1 MECVFKIKLK
11 RQFEARLCV
20 VGCFDGHQP
29 AVACATGSCGQV
41 LLYYPHEQGEHGG
54 SDPEMKALNFNK
66 ALTSLGCGP
75 LNASLTAREVI
86 ALRGGDPEEA
96 AKHGRDPDAKRDV
109 LLVGMSSALL
119 VYDVEMNSDVFYKE
133 VQDGVNCMCFGTLR
147 GVEEPL
153 VIVGGNCSVLGFDW
167 RGAEE
172 FWTVTGD
179 NVRAVAAARPG
190 DGEPGSELLVG
201 SDDYEIRVFQHE
213 EAVTEATEADK
224 VVALAGLDGGRFAF
238 GLANGTIGVYR
249 GAERKWRVKSKHAL
263 VALAAHDVT
272 GDGAFEII
280 AGWSTGALTV
290 RVASNGSVIY
300 RDGPRRNQIF
310 NPTSIRIDLDVT
322 ELENS
327 QVWSGPPKP
336 AVGFGTGDGFKAS
349 VAAVLWADLRMS
361 GAPQVVGVSVDG
373 ELRGYV
379 AVDATQVGRDDEER
393 AAREQLGALQARKR
407 ELLLELR
414 SLEDTIRH
422 ASGDGGANAG
432 ATNRD
437 KSSFEFVFATTNGTF
452 VSSVVVLDTD
462 GGLFDGET
470 LVAMPAHPTSSC
482 ALALFPRK
490 NFPANLKIQI
500 HVGSRPSSKELH
512 VFEVDY
518 ELPKFCC
525 FLRVEDPRHA
535 PQPTS
540 YVQFSLPVTL
550 PPLAEWI
557 EKSFVNMEAVKFTGD
572 SIQVYYVSIRRPP
585 ARRAGRGARAPGG
598 DADAGAPKPLWF
610 EARQV
615 GGQVNCK
622 VSTNEMATAAEVV
635 QDLAA
640 FVDARELES
649 VADFPAEMTALEDIL
664 SRVAKFNAI
673 RIRLTADMADGSAR
687 IKALV
692 LKAEDARLMAD
703 MPLMK
708 RHYAELF
715 ALNNELIA
723 EYNKRAN
730 NHEALLAA
738 LKDVNQIIQKASN
751 LRAGAAKSRVVAE
764 ARAAI
769 KTNAI
774 DSLYQI
780 VCEGRSKVSP
790 AQ

>member
-1 MECVFKIKLK
+1 
-11 RQFEARLCV
+11 
-20 VGCFDGHQP
+20 
-29 AVACATGSCGQV
+29 
-41 LLYYPHEQGEHGG
+41 
-54 SDPEMKALNFNK
+54 MKALNFNK

-179 NVRAVAAARPG
+179 N
-190 DGEPGSELLVG
+190 LLVG

-213 EAVTEATEADK
+213 EAVTEATEADR

-290 RVASNGSVIY
+290 
-300 RDGPRRNQIF
+300 
-310 NPTSIRIDLDVT
+310 
-322 ELENS
+322 
-327 QVWSGPPKP
+327 
-336 AVGFGTGDGFKAS
+336 
-349 VAAVLWADLRMS
+349 
-361 GAPQVVGVSVDG
+361 VGVSVDG

-379 AVDATQVGRDDEER
+379 AVDATQ
-393 AAREQLGALQARKR
+393 
-407 ELLLELR
+407 
-414 SLEDTIRH
+414 
-422 ASGDGGANAG
+422 

-482 ALALFPRK
+482 ARALPAEEL
-490 NFPANLKIQI
+490 PANLKIQI

-585 ARRAGRGARAPGG
+585 G
-598 DADAGAPKPLWF
+598 AGAP
-610 EARQV
+610 
-615 GGQVNCK
+615 
-622 VSTNEMATAAEVV
+622 
-635 QDLAA
+635 
-640 FVDARELES
+640 
-649 VADFPAEMTALEDIL
+649 
-664 SRVAKFNAI
+664 
-673 RIRLTADMADGSAR
+673 
-687 IKALV
+687 
-692 LKAEDARLMAD
+692 
-703 MPLMK
+703 
-708 RHYAELF
+708 
-715 ALNNELIA
+715 
-723 EYNKRAN
+723 
-730 NHEALLAA
+730 
-738 LKDVNQIIQKASN
+738 
-751 LRAGAAKSRVVAE
+751 GAAPR
-764 ARAAI
+764 AR
-769 KTNAI
+769 
-774 DSLYQI
+774 
-780 VCEGRSKVSP
+780 RRR
-790 AQ
+790 

>member
-213 EAVTEATEADK
+213 EAVTEATEADR

-238 GLANGTIGVYR
+238 GLGNGTIGVYR

-272 GDGAFEII
+272 GDGACEII

-300 RDGPRRNQIF
+300 R
-310 NPTSIRIDLDVT
+310 
-322 ELENS
+322 
-327 QVWSGPPKP
+327 
-336 AVGFGTGDGFKAS
+336 DGFKAS

-379 AVDATQVGRDDEER
+379 AVDATQVSRDDEER

-432 ATNRD
+432 VIPQDTRISMDIATNRD

-585 ARRAGRGARAPGG
+585 GGGAPGAAPGAPG
-598 DADAGAPKPLWF
+598 DAADAGAPKPLWF

-649 VADFPAEMTALEDIL
+649 VADFPAEMAALEDIL

-780 VCEGRSKVSP
+780 VCEGRSKVSL

>member
-1 MECVFKIKLK
+1 MVKNLNSCCRTQQAGLKRSNASGLPVGAGVAHRAGRVAAAAGPRAPRAGGMECVFKIKLK

-20 VGCFDGHQP
+20 VGCFDGHQSP
-29 AVACATGSCGQV
+29 GLRDAA
-41 LLYYPHEQGEHGG
+41 
-54 SDPEMKALNFNK
+54 
-66 ALTSLGCGP
+66 
-75 LNASLTAREVI
+75 AR
-86 ALRGGDPEEA
+86 
-96 AKHGRDPDAKRDV
+96 
-109 LLVGMSSALL
+109 
-119 VYDVEMNSDVFYKE
+119 
-133 VQDGVNCMCFGTLR
+133 
-147 GVEEPL
+147 PL

-172 FWTVTGD
+172 FWT
-179 NVRAVAAARPG
+179 AH
-190 DGEPGSELLVG
+190 
-201 SDDYEIRVFQHE
+201 DYEIRVFQHE
-213 EAVTEATEADK
+213 EAVTEATEADWSSRSRASTAGASL
-224 VVALAGLDGGRFAF
+224 VWATAPSGAYRAL
-238 GLANGTIGVYR
+238 
-249 GAERKWRVKSKHAL
+249 ERKWRVKSKHAL

-272 GDGAFEII
+272 GDGACEII

-290 RVASNGSVIY
+290 PRATG
-300 RDGPRRNQIF
+300 RHLPRRL
-310 NPTSIRIDLDVT
+310 RVRR
-322 ELENS
+322 
-327 QVWSGPPKP
+327 
-336 AVGFGTGDGFKAS
+336 
-349 VAAVLWADLRMS
+349 AVLWADLRMS

-432 ATNRD
+432 
-437 KSSFEFVFATTNGTF
+437 
-452 VSSVVVLDTD
+452 
-462 GGLFDGET
+462 T
-470 LVAMPAHPTSSC
+470 LVVGAHDAAGAPRF
-482 ALALFPRK
+482 FPRK

-572 SIQVYYVSIRRPP
+572 SIQVYYVSIRRLP
-585 ARRAGRGARAPGG
+585 RGRAG
-598 DADAGAPKPLWF
+598 AGAP
-610 EARQV
+610 R
-615 GGQVNCK
+615 
-622 VSTNEMATAAEVV
+622 
-635 QDLAA
+635 LAA
-640 FVDARELES
+640 TVTLARPSPSGSRRARRELES

-780 VCEGRSKVSP
+780 VSEGRSKVSL